1 MAGFAGASSSQQQHL
16 QNPNPPLPQHQ
27 HQQQRTKRV
36 AFSEIP
42 GKRTMYEDIQD
53 PNSKGHRSCR
63 CFTCCAWICISVT
76 AFLIIIF
83 VLGFV
88 AVGILRS
95 SLPHIN
101 VLKVHSSNISISES
115 SRQKFLT
122 MEISV
127 KLEFE
132 NENDKMSLHYEKL
145 RVEIK
150 AENVRIGH
158 TAIPGF
164 SQRSGN
170 ETKIDVNTTTTNTRI
185 DDANAEILKLR
196 YRQKA
201 MLVDLF
207 MTGDVGFSFGG
218 LKIKGLPFEVNCQKV
233 NEAYIKS
240 DDPPKCYTKLLSFRG
255 L

>member
-1 MAGFAGASSSQQQHL
+1 MAGFAGASSSQRQHL

-27 HQQQRTKRV
+27 QQQQKKRV
-36 AFSEIP
+36 AFSETP
-42 GKRTMYEDIQD
+42 RKRNMYEDIQD
-53 PNSKGHRSCR
+53 PNSKRQHSRR

-88 AVGILRS
+88 AVGFLRS

-122 MEISV
+122 MDVSV

-145 RVEIK
+145 RADIK
-150 AENVRIGH
+150 AENVRIGY
-158 TAIPGF
+158 TTIPGF
-164 SQRSGN
+164 SQRTGN
-170 ETKIDVNTTTTNTRI
+170 ETKIDVNTTTSNTRI

-196 YRQKA
+196 YQQNA

-207 MTGDVGFSFGG
+207 MTGDVAFSFGV

-233 NEAYIKS
+233 NEAFIKS